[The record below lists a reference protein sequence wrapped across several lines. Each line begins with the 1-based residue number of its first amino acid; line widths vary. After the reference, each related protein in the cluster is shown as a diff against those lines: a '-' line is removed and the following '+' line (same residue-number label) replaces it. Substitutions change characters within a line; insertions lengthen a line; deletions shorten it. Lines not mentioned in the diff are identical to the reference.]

1 MIKLKRKEKKITQQQ
16 FADAIG
22 VALRTVQYWEDGRNV
37 EDKYVRP
44 VADFLGI
51 TLSEVKG
58 YESEKDEFMSV
69 MSKISDPQMRVKIL
83 ALVAGDMTRKE

>member
-1 MIKLKRKEKKITQQQ
+1 MIKRKRKEKKITQQQ

-44 VADFLGI
+44 IANFLGI
-51 TLSEVKG
+51 SLSEVKG
-58 YESEKDEFMSV
+58 YETEKDEFMSV
-69 MSKISDPQMRVKIL
+69 MSKISDPKLRVKIL
-83 ALVAGDMTRKE
+83 ALVATDAGLKE